1 MHELSIVT
9 YVVKQVQEIA
19 KENNLT
25 EIESV
30 TLEFGEVSGIVPEY
44 LEDCWNWYTKKEPII
59 QGTKFLYE
67 IIPAVTWCDDC
78 KTTYPTVQY
87 GKTAHTAAAATPGC
101 SRAMRSISNR
111 SRRADSGTPPC
122 LWAAKETEAVA
133 QPLLIETRTKRE

>member
-44 LEDCWNWYTKKEPII
+44 LEDGATTVRPLTRPYNTAR
-59 QGTKFLYE
+59 
-67 IIPAVTWCDDC
+67 PAR
-78 KTTYPTVQY
+78 
-87 GKTAHTAAAATPGC
+87 TAATATPGC

-111 SRRADSGTPPC
+111 SRRVDSGTPPC

>member
-87 GKTAHTAAAATPGC
+87 GKTCPHSAAATPGC
-101 SRAMRSISNR
+101 SRAMRSIS
-111 SRRADSGTPPC
+111 SKLRRADPGTHPC
-122 LWAAKETEAVA
+122 LWAE
-133 QPLLIETRTKRE
+133 KRQKRSRSRF